1 MPPLPPPLQ
10 RNNVPPSSRN
20 LFSFLKIITST
31 NEWIFQLIRKTLSFF
46 VRKKWQAARCYL
58 ATGWELKSVTGRRID
73 EIEALSLYWPRRRK
87 QITTNKEENQS
98 TNKQPTQ
105 SDTHASAAATYINV
119 RRQTVDKRHLFAL
132 LYSTYLRN
140 KKRPRHL
147 FSVKCLPK
155 KEKSIQSFCRSH
167 FSYCQRKTQ
176 RGERITKKRPFLLNS
191 RITCVPHTPVK
202 YNIRA
207 TGEPHS
213 DPNACFLNF
222 FLVYLLYTF
231 KLKKKEKETKRFS
244 YFFSIWQPG

>member
-1 MPPLPPPLQ
+1 M
-10 RNNVPPSSRN
+10 
-20 LFSFLKIITST
+20 
-31 NEWIFQLIRKTLSFF
+31 
-46 VRKKWQAARCYL
+46 RKKWQAARCYL

-87 QITTNKEENQS
+87 QIRDSTNKEENQS

-119 RRQTVDKRHLFAL
+119 RIRQTVDKRHLFAL

-155 KEKSIQSFCRSH
+155 KEKSIQSFCQSH

-176 RGERITKKRPFLLNS
+176 RGERITKKAISIKLSNYLCA
-191 RITCVPHTPVK
+191 THT
-202 YNIRA
+202 
-207 TGEPHS
+207 S
-213 DPNACFLNF
+213 
-222 FLVYLLYTF
+222 
-231 KLKKKEKETKRFS
+231 
-244 YFFSIWQPG
+244 